1 MLTIGAGRDIPGAM
15 KASHIVVKLFNN
27 NVHEGC
33 WFLTSLSD
41 MLIK

>member
-27 NVHEGC
+27 VHEGC